1 MSVLRRRGGV
11 FGLGIVDRILPK
23 KGADGGK
30 GGGTSSDVQS
40 RLSSLESSQGAI
52 LTKLSDQVRRLDAT
66 VSELQK
72 VQARLEETIDKTKET
87 FADVTGA
94 ANKLASDTKGKLN
107 TLTSEFNQV
116 RDKVK
121 LAGDAVTD
129 ARNQL
134 GGIQDFLKPL
144 RDKFPSGPALTD
156 FLDKAKATAADF
168 PSVRQYIDQV
178 KARFPTSQTFAQ
190 FIDKVKGAIEV
201 ELPNVRA
208 LIKAAQDNVA
218 KITGLINEA
227 KARVDATVKA
237 IKCLVGV
244 TRGLVAKFSDLSGI
258 TTKLTSVTD
267 GLKARMAALKEAS
280 GVVGD
285 IMQAVKDAF
294 EDMRARV
301 EDVRDDVVT
310 GGKDKTRPS
319 ATDAIKNFA
328 GSVTG
333 PASKLRDR
341 FGEIRAQFKDKL
353 AVAFGG
359 ANLDFDGMKNNF
371 GSLGKTFDEVKTQF
385 EACKAGAIPD
395 VASTTEELVEVPRL
409 LRPLLRKKAPP
420 PAAKAV
426 SGPDWSRVPEA
437 TTPEWEG

>member
-1 MSVLRRRGGV
+1 MLEQCTLREAATYPYRWSIDWEEMERVVRLGV
-11 FGLGIVDRILPK
+11 R
-23 KGADGGK
+23 
-30 GGGTSSDVQS
+30 
-40 RLSSLESSQGAI
+40 
-52 LTKLSDQVRRLDAT
+52 
-66 VSELQK
+66 
-72 VQARLEETIDKTKET
+72 
-87 FADVTGA
+87 
-94 ANKLASDTKGKLN
+94 
-107 TLTSEFNQV
+107 
-116 RDKVK
+116 
-121 LAGDAVTD
+121 
-129 ARNQL
+129 
-134 GGIQDFLKPL
+134 
-144 RDKFPSGPALTD
+144 
-156 FLDKAKATAADF
+156 FLDD
-168 PSVRQYIDQV
+168 V
-178 KARFPTSQTFAQ
+178 
-190 FIDKVKGAIEV
+190 IEMNPYP
-201 ELPNVRA
+201 LPE
-208 LIKAAQDNVA
+208 I
-218 KITGLINEA
+218 
-227 KARVDATVKA
+227 DATVKA

-420 PAAKAV
+420 PVPARFPPLSFWPPPFARPRSDFSGFSAALR
-426 SGPDWSRVPEA
+426 SLLSRCRLPA
-437 TTPEWEG
+437 RPGFALTGTASMSFSRTRKDNCFLPSPSRKNG